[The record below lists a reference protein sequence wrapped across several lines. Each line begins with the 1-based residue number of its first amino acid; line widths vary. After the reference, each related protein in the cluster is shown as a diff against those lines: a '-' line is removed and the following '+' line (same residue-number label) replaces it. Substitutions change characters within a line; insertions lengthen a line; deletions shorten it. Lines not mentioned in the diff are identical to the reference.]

1 MGGGFF
7 LTLTILY
14 LVHVFGIVGDEQQT
28 WVLGAAVGARTAMLV
43 AAICVVIVTL
53 LVIPVRERR
62 SGTLAAAP
70 A

>member
-1 MGGGFF
+1 
-7 LTLTILY
+7 
-14 LVHVFGIVGDEQQT
+14 
-28 WVLGAAVGARTAMLV
+28 VLGAAVGARTAMLV
-43 AAICVVIVTL
+43 AAICVAIVTL